1 MQMSTRSTGL
11 HAGSASAAIFGFAL
25 QPAGRLGV
33 FHDLRINPGSTCC
46 EPLQPVQ
53 ALTETGFTETGFKEQ
68 ERSKSQPQSDLLG
81 RMQASLF
88 WVFARV
94 KHLLVA

>member
-1 MQMSTRSTGL
+1 M
-11 HAGSASAAIFGFAL
+11 IC
-25 QPAGRLGV
+25 
-33 FHDLRINPGSTCC
+33 GSTLAQRAA

-53 ALTETGFTETGFKEQ
+53 ALTETGFKEQ

-94 KHLLVA
+94 KAFIGGVKQGAPELPITDCKTWLVWFGQSWIFRVQFE